1 MYDYTFHMMFSVNIQ
16 SQVTI
21 ITTCLKKYSDAPV
34 ASVKMS
40 DIIQM
45 AVWLSFTAGWSAI
58 KFAERNQAYWLQQIK
73 FQMKCSPNLLIDWV
87 SFYTYQILVMVNI
100 WIWLSSIIIK
110 PV

>member
-1 MYDYTFHMMFSVNIQ
+1 MYDYAFHMMFSINIQ

-21 ITTCLKKYSDAPV
+21 ITMCLKKYSDAPV

-73 FQMKCSPNLLIDWV
+73 FKMKYSTSLLIYWIW
-87 SFYTYQILVMVNI
+87 FYTYQILVMVNI
-100 WIWLSSIIIK
+100 RIWLLSIIIK